1 MAAWGCDVPN
11 SLTLLE
17 LNREPD
23 VPFVLTTDGS
33 FTRKAL
39 LGRAAR
45 MGARLHE
52 AGASNENVIV
62 SLDSGPDFIA
72 SIAGCWL
79 AGATPV
85 LLDPLVRRELLGAV
99 EMTGASTLVS
109 GANGNN
115 DLGGRIQKIVPDS
128 VEGEPWEAPPVADN
142 MPVLWLFTSGSTG
155 SPALVPK
162 TFDQLDV
169 EIRFLSSLFEGPRRV
184 ATLVP
189 WCHIFG
195 LLTSLLVPARMHGLC
210 DLSAGVS
217 PKRVLERAGQGMLD
231 LVVAVPAVYQVM
243 VRYLETGE
251 IDPIPA
257 TCRFTCSGAPLSP
270 ALRARFTELTECPI
284 TDLYGS
290 TEAGGV
296 AFRHD
301 EGPWIVEPHVE
312 SRITDDGFLEVRS
325 ASVSYGSPGEFYR
338 IGDLVRAE
346 GRGFVLVGRVDDV
359 VKIGGRRTSLGE
371 VTEAVEACPGVV
383 NAAVLAQKIRG
394 ALRLVAF
401 VESDSDGVDSQAV
414 KAFVRGRLADH
425 KVPRKVE
432 IMERLPRT
440 PAGKI
445 DRRRLVPTRAEGV

>member
-1 MAAWGCDVPN
+1 MPN
-11 SLTLLE
+11 ALTLLE
-17 LNREPD
+17 LNREQD
-23 VPFVLTTDGS
+23 APFVLTTNGS
-33 FTRKAL
+33 FTRGTL
-39 LGRAAR
+39 LRLAAG
-45 MGARLHE
+45 MGARLRDV
-52 AGASNENVIV
+52 GASKENVIV

-99 EMTGASTLVS
+99 EMTQANTFISGAS
-109 GANGNN
+109 GNN
-115 DLGGRIQKIVPDS
+115 ELEGRIQKIAPDS
-128 VEGEPWEAPPVADN
+128 VEAEPWEASPVADSA
-142 MPVLWLFTSGSTG
+142 PVLWLFTSGSTG
-155 SPALVPK
+155 KPALVPK

-169 EIRFLSSLFEGPRRV
+169 EIRFLSSLLGEPRRV

-195 LLTSLLVPARMHGLC
+195 LLTSLLVPARMHGVC

-217 PKRVLERAGQGMLD
+217 PKRVLERAGPGLLD

-243 VRYLETGE
+243 VRYLEAG
-251 IDPIPA
+251 DFVPIPD
-257 TCRFTCSGAPLSP
+257 TCRFTCSGAPLGP
-270 ALRARFTELTECPI
+270 ALRARFTELSRHPI

-296 AFRHD
+296 AYRHD

-312 SRITDDGFLEVRS
+312 SRIVDDGYLEVRS
-325 ASVSYGSPGEFYR
+325 ASVSLCSPGEFYR
-338 IGDLVRAE
+338 IGDLVRPE
-346 GRGFVLVGRVDDV
+346 GRGFELVGRSDDV

-371 VTEAVEACPGVV
+371 VTEAVEACPGVS
-383 NAAVLAQKIRG
+383 NAAVLAHKIRG
-394 ALRLVAF
+394 AQRLVAF
-401 VESDSDGVDSQAV
+401 VEPTSDGVDSETV
-414 KAFVRGRLADH
+414 KVFVRGRLADH

-445 DRRRLVPTRAEGV
+445 DRLRLAPPRGEEE